1 MDSKNQKVH
10 IVGAGVSGLIAA
22 RILEEYGLS
31 PIVLEATDRVGGRV
45 KTDLIEGFQ
54 LDHGFQVLLSS
65 YAAAKKYL
73 DYDTLNLQEFKSG
86 SCIFINGKKKFI
98 GDPLRDSSILLSTL
112 FSGIGNFSDK
122 LKILKLNKA
131 LKKKSISEIFSSK
144 EATTL
149 EYLNNI
155 GFSKNII
162 HKFLQ
167 PFFTG
172 IFLET
177 DLKTSSRMFEFVFKM
192 FGDGSAVIPE
202 GGIED
207 ISKQLKNKLT
217 NSTFQFNTR
226 VKNIQGQN
234 IELENGEILSTDYTI
249 IATEA
254 NNLIRNLRNQQLDW
268 KSCQTLYF
276 KVADRIIEK
285 PFIGLI
291 PNKEC
296 LANNIFYHTSL
307 KTRKKGSGELLSVT
321 VVNQHNLTND
331 QLVKKITKELAQECS
346 INDVEFLKIYTIPNA
361 LPNLNNLQYEVSA
374 SETKL
379 TDYVFLAGDV
389 QLNGSLNAAMI
400 SGERAA
406 LGVLEV
412 MQKSTVFG

>member
-22 RILEEYGLS
+22 RILEEYGFS
-31 PIVLEATDRVGGRV
+31 PIVLEATDRAGGRV
-45 KTDLIEGFQ
+45 KTDIVEGFQ
-54 LDHGFQVLLSS
+54 VDHGFQVLLSS

-73 DYDTLNLQEFKSG
+73 DYDALELQEFKSG

-98 GDPLRDSSILLSTL
+98 GDPLRDSSILFSTF
-112 FSGIGNFSDK
+112 FSGIGSLSDK
-122 LKILKLNKA
+122 LKILKLNKF
-131 LKKKSISEIFSSK
+131 LKKKSIPEIFSSK
-144 EATTL
+144 ETSTL
-149 EYLNNI
+149 EYLRNL
-155 GFSKNII
+155 GFSKSII
-162 HKFLQ
+162 HKFFQ

-172 IFLET
+172 IFLEP

-192 FGDGSAVIPE
+192 FGDGSAVMPE

-207 ISKQLKNKLT
+207 ISKQLRNKLT
-217 NSTFQFNTR
+217 NTAFQFNTK
-226 VKNIQGQN
+226 VKSVQGQN

-254 NNLIRNLRNQQLDW
+254 NDLIHNLRNQQLDW

-276 KVADRIIEK
+276 KVSNRIIEK

-291 PNKEC
+291 ANKEC
-296 LANNIFYHTSL
+296 LVNNIFYHTSL

-331 QLVKKITKELAQECS
+331 QLIEKVTKELAHECS
-346 INDVEFLKIYTIPNA
+346 INGVEFLKMYTIPNA

-379 TDYVFLAGDV
+379 TDHIFLAGDV